1 MQHNLW
7 TAKPLLRFGLLA
19 NDVATAVIIATSTTW
34 RNKPKRRRV
43 AALQS
48 QARLTK
54 ANPLKPTLR
63 VIGVSLN
70 RAFFIFNC

>member
-48 QARLTK
+48 QAK
-54 ANPLKPTLR
+54 APDKKQIPCIPPPVLPGKCTISCKVN
-63 VIGVSLN
+63 
-70 RAFFIFNC
+70 